1 MSIVNTVTLP
11 RPHTDVW
18 DWQRDAACRGF
29 ESSAFFHPDG
39 ERGHAREQRELRA
52 KLVCAGCPVLEM
64 CREHALSVG
73 EPYGVWGGLSETER
87 RARTNAAGRA
97 RRWTALHR

>member
-1 MSIVNTVTLP
+1 MAEAALGRDDAPGPGARPQTSDQSADAEFSELRSILIGP
-11 RPHTDVW
+11 
-18 DWQRDAACRGF
+18 
-29 ESSAFFHPDG
+29 
-39 ERGHAREQRELRA
+39 EQRELRA

-97 RRWTALHR
+97 RRWAALHR